1 MYHRG
6 STKSFRVKRWEGA
19 GSLKTLYKAYY
30 SATTRLKPPS
40 DIQMREFAFQP
51 FETESYIRHMS
62 FKDFNELR
70 GYLEANAPRHAYY
83 SIALYQ
89 LPDARSMEEK
99 GWLGSEILVDVDV
112 DRLRGCRELKLEEGV
127 ELVDDNC
134 LMEGFKAALRVK
146 RMLYKDLGVDSRVY
160 FSGSRGFHV
169 LGYCEYCLTLGREER
184 GEIASYIAGLDL
196 SLGHI
201 IPLRPLE
208 EGVELV
214 DDNCLMEGFKAALRV
229 KRMLYRDL
237 GVDSR
242 VYFSGSRGFHVLG
255 YCEYCLTLG
264 REERGEIAS
273 YIAGLDLSLGH
284 IIPLRP
290 RKGVPATP
298 TAEDPGWRG
307 LIGEQLELKGVSRT
321 LEVEEGVLESIV
333 EELKVPVDMQVTKD
347 PSRLARLIGSVNGKS
362 SLLVVEVE
370 GDSFKPTLE
379 LSPFRGEVTVKARL
393 DLGEV
398 ELLGLRVGF
407 KRGEVLDLEA
417 PVAILLASKNIVT
430 PLSGEV
436 WVEH

>member
-30 SATTRLKPPS
+30 SVTTRLKPPS

-51 FETESYIRHMS
+51 FETESYIRHIS

-70 GYLEANAPRHAYY
+70 GYLEANAARHAYY

-99 GWLGSEILVDVDV
+99 GWLGSEILVDIDV

-196 SLGHI
+196 SLRHI
-201 IPLRPLE
+201 IPLRP
-208 EGVELV
+208 
-214 DDNCLMEGFKAALRV
+214 K
-229 KRMLYRDL
+229 
-237 GVDSR
+237 
-242 VYFSGSRGFHVLG
+242 
-255 YCEYCLTLG
+255 
-264 REERGEIAS
+264 
-273 YIAGLDLSLGH
+273 
-284 IIPLRP
+284 
-290 RKGVPATP
+290 KGVPAAP